1 MSRDMAGLEEYER
14 YLEDDEDQL
23 DNIPRFQPTFKS
35 PHEATHYQFIN
46 SERDLT
52 LPLQKHKNVQ
62 PLYESPDD
70 EISLRKYLGA
80 SVNLISLITENLLC
94 HPFMVLRRQCQV
106 HHNSKK
112 YHIVPL
118 TLVPVIV
125 HLHQRQGVTTL
136 WKGIGSVLLVRGLT
150 LAVED
155 VVSKFTPWPKEVNS
169 KTTLKQFGQHLLLKC
184 ISLATIVPF
193 YSASLVETVQ
203 SDIASEKPGIFD
215 VFREGASRLVSWSVP
230 QKGRMLPI
238 WALVGPSISL
248 GISKYICQL
257 FVRGISTRI
266 MCRRVT
272 FFEEK
277 RGARTRDFT
286 AQSQVIEV
294 YSTMISLMTT
304 EIIFYPFETILHRIQ
319 LQGTRTIIDNL
330 DSGYSVV
337 PILTSYEGV
346 VDCYRQTIATEGV
359 SGLYKGFGAMLLQFA
374 AHVAVIRLGKWI
386 ITQISEIMSN
396 KPPPKV
402 AEYYNLDAKNSG
414 GSASMSRSISGISSL
429 SEELS

>member
-1 MSRDMAGLEEYER
+1 MYNHQMAGLDDYER
-14 YLEDDEDQL
+14 YLEDEDEL
-23 DNIPRFQPTFKS
+23 DNARFVSAYKS
-35 PHEATHYQFIN
+35 TLDDAPYQFIN

-62 PLYESPDD
+62 PLYESPED

-94 HPFMVLRRQCQV
+94 HPFLVLRRQCQV
-106 HHNSKK
+106 HHASKR
-112 YHIVPL
+112 YHVLPV
-118 TLVPVIV
+118 TLLPVIV
-125 HLHQRQGVTTL
+125 HLHQRQGFTTL
-136 WKGIGSVLLVRGLT
+136 WKGIGSVLLVRGMT

-155 VVSKFTPWPKEVNS
+155 VISKFTPWPKEINT
-169 KTTLKQFGQHLLLKC
+169 KTTLKQFGQHILLKC
-184 ISLATIVPF
+184 ISIATVVPF

-215 VFREGASRLVSWSVP
+215 VFREGASRLLSWSVP
-230 QKGRMLPI
+230 QKGRMLPV

-248 GISKYICQL
+248 GISKYVCQL

-272 FFEEK
+272 FYEEK
-277 RGARTRDFT
+277 KGARTRDFA

-304 EIIFYPFETILHRIQ
+304 EMIFYPFETILHRIQ

-346 VDCYRQTIATEGV
+346 VDCYRQTLATEGV
-359 SGLYKGFGAMLLQFA
+359 GGLYKGFGAMILQFA
-374 AHVAVIRLGKWI
+374 AHVAVIKMGKWF
-386 ITQISEIMSN
+386 ITQISELMSS
-396 KPPPKV
+396 KPPAKV
-402 AEYYNLDAKNSG
+402 VEFYKLEDKTPV
-414 GSASMSRSISGISSL
+414 GSATMSRSISGISSL
-429 SEELS
+429 SNELS

>member
-1 MSRDMAGLEEYER
+1 MAGLDDYER
-14 YLEDDEDQL
+14 YLEEEDEL
-23 DNIPRFQPTFKS
+23 DNARFLSAYKS
-35 PHEATHYQFIN
+35 TLDDTPYHFIN

-62 PLYESPDD
+62 PLYESPED

-94 HPFMVLRRQCQV
+94 HPFLVLRRQCQV
-106 HHNSKK
+106 HHASKR
-112 YHIVPL
+112 YHVLPV
-118 TLVPVIV
+118 TLLPVIV

-136 WKGIGSVLLVRGLT
+136 WKGIGSVLLVRGMT

-155 VVSKFTPWPKEVNS
+155 VISKFTPWPN
-169 KTTLKQFGQHLLLKC
+169 
-184 ISLATIVPF
+184 ISIATVVPF
-193 YSASLVETVQ
+193 YTASLVETVQ

-215 VFREGASRLVSWSVP
+215 VFREGTSRLLSWSVP
-230 QKGRMLPI
+230 QKGRMLPV

-257 FVRGISTRI
+257 FIRGISTRI

-272 FFEEK
+272 FYEEK
-277 RGARTRDFT
+277 RGARTRDFA

-304 EIIFYPFETILHRIQ
+304 EMIFYPFETILHRIQ

-346 VDCYRQTIATEGV
+346 MDCYRQTVATEGV
-359 SGLYKGFGAMLLQFA
+359 AGLYKGFGAMILQFA
-374 AHVAVIRLGKWI
+374 AHVAVIKLGKWF
-386 ITQISEIMSN
+386 ITQISELMSS
-396 KPPPKV
+396 KPPAKV
-402 AEYYNLDAKNSG
+402 VEFYKLEDKTPV
-414 GSASMSRSISGISSL
+414 GSATMSRSISGISSL
-429 SEELS
+429 SNELS

>member
-1 MSRDMAGLEEYER
+1 MAGLDDYER
-14 YLEDDEDQL
+14 YLEDEDEL
-23 DNIPRFQPTFKS
+23 DNARFISTTYKS
-35 PHEATHYQFIN
+35 TLDEPPYQFVN
-46 SERDLT
+46 SDRDLT

-62 PLYESPDD
+62 PLYESPED
-70 EISLRKYLGA
+70 EISLRKYIGA
-80 SVNLISLITENLLC
+80 SVNLVSLITENLLC
-94 HPFMVLRRQCQV
+94 HPFLVLRRQCQV
-106 HHNSKK
+106 HHAAKK
-112 YHIVPL
+112 FHIVPV
-118 TLVPVIV
+118 TLIPVIV

-136 WKGIGSVLLVRGLT
+136 WKGIGSVLLVRGMT

-155 VVSKFTPWPKEVNS
+155 VISKFTPWPKEINA

-184 ISLATIVPF
+184 ISIATVVPF

-215 VFREGASRLVSWSVP
+215 VFREGASRLLSWSVP

-248 GISKYICQL
+248 GLSKYICQL

-272 FFEEK
+272 FYEERK
-277 RGARTRDFT
+277 GARTRDFA

-294 YSTMISLMTT
+294 YSTMISLFAT
-304 EIIFYPFETILHRIQ
+304 EMIFYPFETILHRIQ

-346 VDCYRQTIATEGV
+346 VDCYRQTLATEGV
-359 SGLYKGFGAMLLQFA
+359 GGLYKGFGAMVLQCA
-374 AHVAVIRLGKWI
+374 AHVAVIKLGKWF
-386 ITQISEIMSN
+386 ITQISELLSS
-396 KPPPKV
+396 KPPAKV
-402 AEYYNLDAKNSG
+402 VEFYKLDGNKTPA
-414 GSASMSRSISGISSL
+414 GSATMSRSISGISSL
-429 SEELS
+429 SDELS